1 MNSKAKTGIVRLLE
15 IAGRKKGWLIV
26 SMFLSVCSSIAQ
38 IVPYIAIYKILIEL
52 SSSASHPELI
62 DSDYIW
68 HWAWI
73 SFGSI
78 VVYAILMYVATILS
92 HIAAF
97 NILYE
102 LRVAILK
109 KLVKLP
115 LGFFSKKSSGEIK
128 KIVSEDV
135 DRVELFVAHHIPD
148 VTSATVFP
156 LVVIAWLFF
165 ADWRLALVVLFVFIV
180 AIGLQATMTLGK
192 GKRQQRID
200 DYHQALGQMNSSIVE
215 YVRGMQVVK
224 IFNRSI
230 DAFHR
235 LKFDI
240 FKYRDTA
247 IGITKSYAFSYTAF
261 LTILSSTLL
270 FLIPVSVFILVK
282 STSYSGYLPT
292 VFLFLVLGAGLFFPM
307 LKLMY
312 MSSIMGQ
319 NTAGVML
326 VDNILNKEEMP
337 EPIQPEKMDGSNIT
351 FENVFFAYEDKLVL
365 DNVSFEVPQG
375 SVTALVGASGAG
387 KSTIALLTARFWD
400 VKDGSIKIGGTD
412 VRSIPFES
420 LMDNIAFVFQENM
433 LFFDTIEENIRMG
446 NKTAT
451 MEEVISAAKIAQCD
465 EFIENLE
472 HGYQTLVGEGGTYL
486 SGGEQQRIGLA
497 RAILKD
503 APIILLDEATAY
515 ADPEN
520 EGKILDSFSHLVKNK
535 TVMVIAHRLSTIIT
549 ADQILVID
557 DGEIAERGTH
567 ESLLELDNIYAQMWR
582 TYCRAREWKLSRN

>member
-1 MNSKAKTGIVRLLE
+1 MNKKAKTGIARLLE
-15 IAGRKKGWLIV
+15 IAGHKKGWLIL
-26 SMFLSVCSSIAQ
+26 SMFLSVCSSVAQ

-52 SSSASHPELI
+52 SLSASHPELI
-62 DSDYIW
+62 NSNYIW

-73 SFGSI
+73 SFCSI
-78 VVYAILMYVATILS
+78 VVYAILIYAATILS

-109 KLVKLP
+109 KLVRLP
-115 LGFFSKKSSGEIK
+115 LGFFSKKTSGEIK

-148 VTSATVFP
+148 ITSATVFP
-156 LVVIAWLFF
+156 FIIIVWLFF
-165 ADWRLALVVLFVFIV
+165 ADWRLALVILFVFVI
-180 AIGLQATMTLGK
+180 AMALQATMTLGK
-192 GKRQQRID
+192 GKRQQWID

-235 LKFDI
+235 LKSDI
-240 FKYRDTA
+240 FRYRDTA
-247 IGITKSYAFSYTAF
+247 IGITRSYAFSYTAF

-270 FLIPVSVFILVK
+270 FLIPVSVFLLVK

-292 VFLFLVLGAGLFFPM
+292 VFLFLVLGSGLFFPM

-312 MSSIMGQ
+312 MSSLMGQ
-319 NTAGVML
+319 NTAGIML
-326 VDNILNKEEMP
+326 IDNILNKEEMP
-337 EPIQPEKMDGSNIT
+337 EPVNPEEVKEYNIR
-351 FENVFFAYEDKLVL
+351 FNNVSFAYEDKLVL

-400 VKDGSIKIGGTD
+400 VKDGSITIGGVD
-412 VRSIPFES
+412 IRDIPFEL
-420 LMDNIAFVFQENM
+420 LMDNIAFVFQENT

-446 NKTAT
+446 NKAAT
-451 MEEVISAAKIAQCD
+451 MEDVISAAKIAQCH
-465 EFIENLE
+465 EFIENLA
-472 HGYQTLVGEGGTYL
+472 HGYKTLVGEGGTYL

-520 EGKILDSFSHLVKNK
+520 EGKILDSFSHLIKNK
-535 TVMVIAHRLSTIIT
+535 TVMVIAHRLSTITT

-557 DGEIAERGTH
+557 DGRIAEHGTH
-567 ESLLELDNIYAQMWR
+567 EDLLEMDNIYAQMWR